1 MTWARRWGRAVAV
14 TLVASVACVLLGLW
28 QIDRREQRLARIAEV
43 EANYDAAPVALG
55 SVLGAPGA
63 PLPDG
68 AEYTPVA
75 VTGEYAADGT
85 LLVRNRPLDGR
96 YGYLVLTPLLLD
108 EASSPAAG
116 GPGVLVVDRGWIPS
130 GPDGSRPAQ
139 VPAPPAGPVEVV
151 ARLRPPE
158 PADTRTAPAG
168 QVQRVDLAGSVA
180 EALADRAPDGADPA
194 PGLLT
199 GAYGQLVAEDP
210 RPAVNPALPPR
221 PPADEGP
228 HLGYSLQWFV
238 FAAGLWAFLAV
249 HVRRVTRDD
258 APSPEEPVRRRAPR
272 PRHDED
278 AEDAA
283 LDAAEQRAA
292 QHAP

>member
-28 QIDRREQRLARIAEV
+28 QIDRREQRLARIAAV

-55 SVLGAPGA
+55 SVLGSPRA

-68 AEYTPVA
+68 AEHTPVA

-108 EASSPAAG
+108 EASSTAAG
-116 GPGVLVVDRGWIPS
+116 GADVLVVDRGWIPS

-168 QVQRVDLAGSVA
+168 QVQRVDLAGAVA
-180 EALADRAPDGADPA
+180 EALAEQDLAEPDLAA
-194 PGLLT
+194 RLLT

-258 APSPEEPVRRRAPR
+258 AATPEEPVRRRAPR
-272 PRHDED
+272 PRRDED
-278 AEDAA
+278 AEDSA

>member
-1 MTWARRWGRAVAV
+1 MSWVRRWGRAIAV

-28 QIDRREQRLARIAEV
+28 QLDRREQRLARIAEV
-43 EANYDAAPVALG
+43 EGNYDAAPVALG
-55 SVLGAPGA
+55 SVLGSPRA
-63 PLPDG
+63 PLPAG
-68 AEYTPVA
+68 EQYTPVA
-75 VTGEYAADGT
+75 VSGEYAPDST
-85 LLVRNRPLDGR
+85 LLVRNRPLDGA
-96 YGYLVLTPLLLD
+96 YGYLVLTPLVLD
-108 EASSPAAG
+108 GADAPGGG
-116 GPGVLVVDRGWIPS
+116 GPAVLVVDRGWIPA
-130 GPDGSRPAQ
+130 GPDGSRPAG
-139 VPAPPAGPVEVV
+139 VPAPPQGRVDVV

-168 QVQRVDLAGSVA
+168 QVQRVDLDGSVA
-180 EALADRAPDGADPA
+180 DGLAGSGLDAALV
-194 PGLLT
+194 T

-238 FAAGLWAFLAV
+238 FAAGLGAFLVV
-249 HVRRVTRDD
+249 HGRRVGRDE
-258 APSPEEPVRRRAPR
+258 AATPQEGATARAPR
-272 PRHDED
+272 PRRDED

-283 LDAAEQRAA
+283 LDAAEHRAA